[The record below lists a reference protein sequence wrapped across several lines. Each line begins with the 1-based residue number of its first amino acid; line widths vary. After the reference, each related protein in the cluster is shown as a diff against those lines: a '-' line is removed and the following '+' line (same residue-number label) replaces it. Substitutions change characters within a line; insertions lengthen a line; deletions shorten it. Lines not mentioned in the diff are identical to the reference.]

1 MQIGV
6 QQVGAVTVVELDGR
20 IDSTTAKSFGDSLL
34 GVLKPGQAR
43 VIVDFKNI
51 LYISS
56 AGFRALLL
64 AGRMA
69 EETESKFALCN
80 LTAEVNRLFDL
91 GAFTDLFVIYSSR
104 DEGLTKLSA

>member
-1 MQIGV
+1 
-6 QQVGAVTVVELDGR
+6 VELTGR
-20 IDSTTAKSFGDSLL
+20 IDSTTAKSFGDSLF
-34 GVLKPGQAR
+34 GALKLDQSR

-56 AGFRALLL
+56 AGFRILIL

-69 EETESKFALCN
+69 EETKSKFALCN
-80 LTAEVNRLFDL
+80 LTAEVSRLFDL
-91 GAFTDLFVIYSSR
+91 GAFTDLFVIYPSR